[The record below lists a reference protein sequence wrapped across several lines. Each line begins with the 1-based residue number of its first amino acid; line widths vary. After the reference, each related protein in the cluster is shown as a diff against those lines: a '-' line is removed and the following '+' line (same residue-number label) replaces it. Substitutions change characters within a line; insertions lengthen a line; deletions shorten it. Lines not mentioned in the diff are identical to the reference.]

1 MVWVIFNRNTSS
13 KTLNTSR
20 FDELIKNNEFAN
32 DVLNKKRI
40 SISETIS
47 INGKSAL
54 ILEIE

>member
-1 MVWVIFNRNTSS
+1 
-13 KTLNTSR
+13 
-20 FDELIKNNEFAN
+20 LIKNNEFAN